1 MATLSQIATRIKDLA
16 VVYAPKRTGNL
27 KRQLDTY
34 NRPSG
39 MIKEDK
45 VSRTIEFSIDVSPP
59 GAEYGMWWNDPTVSK
74 TVKGRQEVNF
84 ADRAL
89 NNPEIDKMIDD
100 YINKVVDEIG
110 DALLNEIDKE
120 FKDLK

>member
-1 MATLSQIATRIKDLA
+1 MATLSQIATRIKELA

-45 VSRTIEFSIDVSPP
+45 ISRTVEFSIDVSPP
-59 GAEYGMWWNDPTVSK
+59 GAEYGM
-74 TVKGRQEVNF
+74 
-84 ADRAL
+84 
-89 NNPEIDKMIDD
+89 
-100 YINKVVDEIG
+100 
-110 DALLNEIDKE
+110 
-120 FKDLK
+120 